1 MRVVKQR
8 RGGREYERWRV
19 NYPGGRAEG
28 GKRNRS
34 RRQNMFA
41 SEERAKA
48 FMEACLEEMRR
59 NRQLLLVGDSE
70 AYWDAIR
77 AKEVL
82 VGVPGASL
90 EGAAW
95 LLRVCQSA
103 REKRGGGYEV
113 EVERKVELEP
123 RVWLGLEK
131 ACKGSGER
139 VKELVE
145 KLCWKFL
152 EEEAVRMRKEEE
164 KRVGAQ
170 RQVEER
176 PVYRGR
182 LVERSAAGVGISGSS
197 VGVKERSEEA

>member
-28 GKRNRS
+28 GKRNRR

-41 SEERAKA
+41 NEERAKA

-90 EGAAW
+90 EVAAW
-95 LLRVCQSA
+95 LLRACQSS

-113 EVERKVELEP
+113 ERERKVELEP
-123 RVWLGLEK
+123 RVWLGLEN
-131 ACKGSGER
+131 ACKWMGCG
-139 VKELVE
+139 VKELVGE
-145 KLCWKFL
+145 LAWKFL
-152 EEEAVRMRKEEE
+152 EEEAERMRKEEE
-164 KRVGAQ
+164 KRAKGDRVA
-170 RQVEER
+170 
-176 PVYRGR
+176 PAYRGR
-182 LVERSAAGVGISGSS
+182 GRLASDPRPVSVFQVRSGQQ
-197 VGVKERSEEA
+197 